1 MANCSTCRTDLRD
14 GVRFCTQCGAP
25 FSAPPSAPPPSADA
39 PHPVASPSVAS
50 PPVASAARDASLDTI
65 VVHQP
70 DRDTVVEPAPL
81 TVMVDQRAPRQRT
94 SHRLPAERS
103 TAATWALV
111 TGLAPFATSVV
122 GNLVASQ
129 AGAQLAA
136 GAGSLAIVLGVL
148 TLVFVVNAAL
158 LTVCGITGSRG
169 VRETANGYTK
179 GRGLA
184 VAGITLGAINLVLW
198 LAGLVVS
205 VTALIPFF
213 A

>member
-1 MANCSTCRTDLRD
+1 MQQCTRCHAALRA

-25 FSAPPSAPPPSADA
+25 FSAPPSAPPPSAA
-39 PHPVASPSVAS
+39 VPPTVAS
-50 PPVASAARDASLDTI
+50 PPVASLSHEELADTVLVQQLELDEAAESAARSA
-65 VVHQP
+65 P
-70 DRDTVVEPAPL
+70 VEQG
-81 TVMVDQRAPRQRT
+81 VSRQRT
-94 SHRLPAERS
+94 SRRLPPERS
-103 TAATWALV
+103 TSATWAFV
-111 TGLAPFATSVV
+111 AGLAPFATSVI
-122 GNLVASQ
+122 GNVVSAG

-136 GAGSLAIVLGVL
+136 GGGSLAFVLGML

-205 VTALIPFF
+205 ITALGPFF
-213 A
+213 V

>member
-1 MANCSTCRTDLRD
+1 MQHCTRCDAALRA

-25 FSAPPSAPPPSADA
+25 FSAPPSAPPPSAA
-39 PHPVASPSVAS
+39 VPPTVAS
-50 PPVASAARDASLDTI
+50 PPVAGASHD
-65 VVHQP
+65 VVA
-70 DRDTVVEPAPL
+70 D
-81 TVMVDQRAPRQRT
+81 TVMVQELEREEATESVPHTVTIEERAPRQRT
-94 SHRLPAERS
+94 SHRLPPERS
-103 TAATWALV
+103 AAATWAFV
-111 TGLAPFATSVV
+111 TGLAPFAISVA
-122 GNLVASQ
+122 GNLVSSQ

-136 GAGSLAIVLGVL
+136 GGGSLALVLGML

-169 VRETANGYTK
+169 IRETANGYTK

-184 VAGITLGAINLVLW
+184 IAGITLGAINLVLW

-205 VTALIPFF
+205 ITALGPFF

>member
-1 MANCSTCRTDLRD
+1 MQQLERE
-14 GVRFCTQCGAP
+14 GVAEP
-25 FSAPPSAPPPSADA
+25 VPPA
-39 PHPVASPSVAS
+39 
-50 PPVASAARDASLDTI
+50 
-65 VVHQP
+65 VV
-70 DRDTVVEPAPL
+70 
-81 TVMVDQRAPRQRT
+81 VDERAPRQRT
-94 SHRLPAERS
+94 SHRLPPERS
-103 TAATWALV
+103 AAATWAFV
-111 TGLAPFATSVV
+111 TGLAPFATSVI

-136 GAGSLAIVLGVL
+136 GAGSLAMVLGML

-169 VRETANGYTK
+169 IRETANGYTR

-184 VAGITLGAINLVLW
+184 VAGITLGSINLVLW

-205 VTALIPFF
+205 TTAIAPFF

>member
-1 MANCSTCRTDLRD
+1 MQQLEREDVAE
-14 GVRFCTQCGAP
+14 
-25 FSAPPSAPPPSADA
+25 
-39 PHPVASPSVAS
+39 PV
-50 PPVASAARDASLDTI
+50 PPV
-65 VVHQP
+65 VV
-70 DRDTVVEPAPL
+70 
-81 TVMVDQRAPRQRT
+81 VDERAPRQRT
-94 SHRLPAERS
+94 SHRLPPERS
-103 TAATWALV
+103 AAATSAFV
-111 TGLAPFATSVV
+111 TGLAPFATSVI

-136 GAGSLAIVLGVL
+136 GAGSLAMVLGML

-169 VRETANGYTK
+169 IRETANGYTR

-184 VAGITLGAINLVLW
+184 VAGITLGSINLVLW

-205 VTALIPFF
+205 ITAIAPFF

>member
-1 MANCSTCRTDLRD
+1 MENCTKCRAVLRR

-25 FSAPPSAPPPSADA
+25 FSAPPSAPPPSAA
-39 PHPVASPSVAS
+39 VPPTVYS
-50 PPVASAARDASLDTI
+50 PPVSSAPAASPATEAAL
-65 VVHQP
+65 
-70 DRDTVVEPAPL
+70 DTVVVQQLKREDAPEEVPL
-81 TVMVDQRAPRQRT
+81 TVSIEERAPRQRS
-94 SHRLPAERS
+94 SHRLPPERS
-103 TAATWALV
+103 GAATWAFI
-111 TGLAPFATSVV
+111 TGLAPFATSVL

-136 GAGSLAIVLGVL
+136 GAGSLAMVLGML

-169 VRETANGYTK
+169 IRETANGYTR

-205 VTALIPFF
+205 ITALAPFF